1 VIGLTPKQQE
11 RLGKLLS
18 MGIPLPLA
26 FPLAMDPRGASI
38 AAEQVNKDVN
48 LVLDKVGAADI
59 PKVVKRKTSAY
70 SKKYSREFK
79 KIAPKFKNKNG
90 KWKTGGF
97 KKAVKAAHKAVKK

>member
-1 VIGLTPKQQE
+1 
-11 RLGKLLS
+11 

-38 AAEQVNKDVN
+38 AAKDVMSNVDN
-48 LVLDKVGAADI
+48 LTEKVERTLANPEKA
-59 PKVVKRKTSAY
+59 KRKVSAY
-70 SKKYSREFK
+70 AKKYKKEFK
-79 KIAPKFKNKNG
+79 KIASKYKTKSG